1 MSVILIIG
9 GDEDIA
15 TAARSAG
22 GAAVVTVGEP
32 EVDLA
37 SFDLVDALTPSRLPD
52 VLVIGGHVEFERA
65 VSFATAMGA
74 AYPAVPVILQQ
85 DLDADALIVALRS
98 SVRDVMPSD
107 ASEETVREVLHR
119 VLQAPKR
126 VVVPE
131 QPTERRAAFGR
142 TKVITVV
149 SPKGGVG
156 KTSVS
161 TSLALGLAMRAPKK
175 VVLVDLDL
183 QFGDIAS
190 LLDLKPVHTLGDV
203 FAGGNSDSLILKT
216 LLTLHPAGLHVLCGA
231 DSPATNEGV
240 TGDQVKRLIEELS
253 SQFPYVVIDTSAGLM
268 EPTIAALE
276 ASTDVVV
283 ISTMDVPCIRSVRKE
298 IDVLAE
304 LKVLPKIRHMV
315 LNMSDRQSGMKVGDV
330 EAVIGLPVNV
340 VIPQATEVR
349 LAANHGEPLMLKKRG
364 GGPYV
369 KAINQLIERIESFQR
384 DRRNPNRGK
393 VA

>member
-15 TAARSAG
+15 AAVRSG
-22 GAAVVTVGEP
+22 GAAAVVTIGEP

-37 SFDLVDALTPSRLPD
+37 AFDLVGALTPSRLPD
-52 VLVIGGHVEFERA
+52 VVVLGAHVEFERA
-65 VSFATAMGA
+65 MVFATDIAQT
-74 AYPAVPVILQQ
+74 YPALPVVLQQ

-107 ASEETVREVLHR
+107 ASVETVREVLHR
-119 VLQAPKR
+119 VLQAPSR
-126 VVVPE
+126 VVEKRAEKP
-131 QPTERRAAFGR
+131 AAFGR
-142 TKVITVV
+142 SKVITVV

-156 KTSVS
+156 KTSLS
-161 TSLALGLAMRAPKK
+161 TSLALGLALRAPKK

-190 LLDLKPVHTLGDV
+190 LLDLSPVHTLGDV
-203 FAGGNSDSLILKT
+203 FSGGNSDSMILKT
-216 LLTLHPAGLHVLCGA
+216 MLTLHPAGLHVLCGA

-240 TGDQVKRLIEELS
+240 TSDQVRRLIKQLS
-253 SQFPYVVIDTSAGLM
+253 TQFPYVVIDTSAGLL

-276 ASTDVVV
+276 CSTDAVVM
-283 ISTMDVPCIRSVRKE
+283 STMDVPCIRSVRKAV
-298 IDVLAE
+298 DVLAE
-304 LKVLPKIRHMV
+304 LKVLPAIRHMV
-315 LNMSDRQSGMKVGDV
+315 LNFSDRQSGMKVRDV
-330 EAVIGLPVNV
+330 EAVVGLPINV
-340 VIPQATEVR
+340 VIPLTPEVR

-364 GGPYV
+364 GGAYV
-369 KAINQLIERIESFQR
+369 KAINQLIERIEATQR